1 MRHIRERGAKLTL
14 CGLSGNA
21 LDYKPIVVL
30 VEPRYRRPSEILCSI
45 CKKMVLDKRLEG
57 NLFD

>member
-14 CGLSGNA
+14 CGLPGDA
-21 LDYKPIVVL
+21 LDYKPIFVL
-30 VEPRYRRPSEILCSI
+30 TPLKYRRPSEVLCSI
-45 CKKMVLDKRLEG
+45 CEKMVLDKRLEG